1 MLEKNN
7 ELETQ
12 LSELRLNEKFVDE
25 YSQQTQE
32 EKLLHMK
39 VKQLQSNEAMLI
51 QKLNELITKRENL
64 KNLEINELKE
74 KNKKL
79 NQFK

>member
-12 LSELRLNEKFVDE
+12 LSELRLNEKFVDD

-32 EKLLHMK
+32 EKLLHIK
-39 VKQLQSNEAMLI
+39 VKHLQSNEAMLI